1 MVRSLQIGIRREIH
15 RRVAGRIGKCGTLTA
30 LIEIHRRVAGQG
42 SVVRSLPIGIRHTGE
57 LQGA

>member
-30 LIEIHRRVAGQG
+30 DWNKMRY
-42 SVVRSLPIGIRHTGE
+42 TGE
-57 LQGA
+57 MQGAREVWYRIE